1 MNTFVT
7 LKILATL
14 MLPPASLAI
23 GVVLWLLLR
32 LTGWRRL
39 AVVPPALALLQ
50 TLVLSFPPVAGLL
63 NQPLE
68 EKARTLVAGNQPCC
82 YEAIVVLGGGI
93 APAAP
98 PYTTEP
104 ELTDG
109 SDRIWQAARM
119 FKAGAAPRIIVSGG
133 SFIER
138 QGGPATTEAEAMRRF
153 LLDLGVPGDAIV
165 SEGKA
170 LNTIENIRNVRELV
184 NEGRVAII
192 TSAFHVPRTAR
203 LARLGG
209 LNFAIFGVDWS
220 IPSDAI
226 PWWDAWLPSVSALAE
241 SNRAIKELVAL
252 NFDRRGES
260 LTP

>member
-1 MNTFVT
+1 MNTFVL

-32 LTGWRRL
+32 LMGWRRL
-39 AVVPPALALLQ
+39 AVVPPALAFVQ
-50 TLVLSFPPVAGLL
+50 TLVLSFPPVPGLL
-63 NQPLE
+63 NQQLE
-68 EKARTLVAGNQPCC
+68 EKARTLVAGNLPCC

-104 ELTDG
+104 ELTNG

-119 FKAGAAPRIIVSGG
+119 FKAGTAPRIIVSGG
-133 SFIER
+133 SFIEQ

-165 SEGKA
+165 SEDKA

-184 NEGRVAII
+184 KGGRVAII
-192 TSAFHVPRTAR
+192 TSAFHVPRAAR
-203 LARLGG
+203 LARQGG
-209 LNFAIFGVDWS
+209 LDFAIFGVDWS
-220 IPSDAI
+220 VPSDAVA
-226 PWWDAWLPSVSALAE
+226 WWDAWLPSAGALGE
-241 SNRAIKELVAL
+241 SNTAIKELVAL
-252 NFDRRGES
+252 AFDRRGDA
-260 LTP
+260 LAP

>member
-1 MNTFVT
+1 MNTFVI

-32 LTGWRRL
+32 PVGWRRL
-39 AVVPPALALLQ
+39 AAVPFGLALLQ
-50 TLVLSFPPVAGLL
+50 TLVLSFPPIAELL
-63 NQPLE
+63 NRQLE
-68 EKARTLVAGNQPCC
+68 EKARKLVAGNQPCC
-82 YEAIVVLGGGI
+82 YDAIVVLGGGI

-104 ELTDG
+104 GLNDG

-119 FKAGAAPRIIVSGG
+119 FKSGAAPRIIVSGG
-133 SFIER
+133 SFVEQ

-153 LLDLGVPGDAIV
+153 LLDLGVPSDAIV

-184 NEGRVAII
+184 KEERVAII
-192 TSAFHVPRTAR
+192 TSAFHVPRAAR
-203 LARLGG
+203 LASRGG

-220 IPSDAI
+220 VPKDAI
-226 PWWDAWLPSVSALAE
+226 PWWDAWLPSVDALAE
-241 SNRAIKELVAL
+241 SNLAIKELVAL
-252 NFDRRGES
+252 NFDRRGDS
-260 LTP
+260 LAP

>member
-1 MNTFVT
+1 MNTFVI

-23 GVVLWLLLR
+23 GVVLWWLLR
-32 LTGWRRL
+32 LVGWRRL
-39 AVVPPALALLQ
+39 AGVTLGLAMFQ
-50 TLVLSFPPVAGLL
+50 TLVLSFPPVSGVLI
-63 NQPLE
+63 QQLE
-68 EKARTLVAGNQPCC
+68 TEARRAVASNPPCC

-104 ELTDG
+104 ELTDA

-119 FKAGAAPRIIVSGG
+119 FRAGAAPKIIVSGG
-133 SFIER
+133 SFVEQ

-153 LLDLGVPGDAIV
+153 LLDLGIPNDVIV

-184 NEGRVAII
+184 KEGKVAII
-192 TSAFHVPRTAR
+192 TSAFHVPRAAK
-203 LARLGG
+203 LARRGG
-209 LNFAIFGVDWS
+209 LDFAIFGVDWNV
-220 IPSDAI
+220 PSDAVV
-226 PWWDAWLPSVSALAE
+226 WWDVWLPSVGALGE
-241 SNRAIKELVAL
+241 SNLAIRELVAL
-252 NFDRRGES
+252 NFDRRGDS
-260 LTP
+260 LAP